1 VHALPV
7 NRIGLTCLS
16 RMALLVLILAIV
28 RVALMVQK
36 TQYLQ
41 RVPDQVPPRKPIRL
55 GTLRLVRREMGRVY
69 RDARS
74 GRIPTSEATRL
85 TYILVALA
93 RTMEMENAMPI
104 AAKTRTLSAGLP
116 ELDALLARTCAEM
129 ERRPEQA

>member
-1 VHALPV
+1 MLRKV
-7 NRIGLTCLS
+7 
-16 RMALLVLILAIV
+16 
-28 RVALMVQK
+28 
-36 TQYLQ
+36 QYLQ
-41 RVPDQVPPRKPIRL
+41 LGPDRLPPEKPTRL
-55 GTLRLVRREMGRVY
+55 GTMRLVRREMGRVY

-93 RTMEMENAMPI
+93 RTMEMEKAMPV